1 MSGRGDLGRR
11 SAAERSAAWLVT
23 GPVGHLVGFFAEA
36 VSLGGRAG
44 IRAARLRLQKLLIR
58 RTGPVRLPDQTDR
71 SFDAERTSPVTTME
85 PIAALRASLAGQ
97 VVSPEQADWDEAR
110 RAWNLAVDQRPSAV
124 AFPESAADVQATVRF
139 ARDHGM
145 RVAAQGTGHNAGAI
159 ASLDDTILLRTLRMR
174 EVAIDPGVRRARVAA
189 GGWWGEV
196 TAPAGEHGL
205 AALAGSAPD
214 VGVVGYSLGGGIGW
228 LARRYGLA
236 CNSIVG
242 AELVTADGE
251 LLRAD
256 PDTEPDLFWAL
267 RGGGGSFGAITAL
280 ELELFPVESVYAGAL
295 FFPLERAREVL
306 HRWAEWA
313 PGTPEE
319 LTSVGRMLNL
329 PPMPELPDFLR
340 GQSFALVE
348 AAYLGPE
355 EEGAELLR
363 PLRKLSPDMDTFAT
377 VPVPALQDLHMDP
390 PEPVPG
396 LSDHLMLSEAPPEAI
411 DALVAASGPGTDS
424 PLLSVELRH
433 LGGALARPAENGG
446 PLASLDGQFLMFGVG
461 MPISPE
467 VAEAIER
474 RAGQVREVLSPW
486 AAGRAYLNFAERPTD
501 TETAFP
507 PDVYRRLQEVRAK
520 YDPDDLFCANHPV
533 PAC

>member
-1 MSGRGDLGRR
+1 M
-11 SAAERSAAWLVT
+11 
-23 GPVGHLVGFFAEA
+23 
-36 VSLGGRAG
+36 
-44 IRAARLRLQKLLIR
+44 
-58 RTGPVRLPDQTDR
+58 
-71 SFDAERTSPVTTME
+71 TTME
-85 PIAALRASLAGQ
+85 PMDALRRSFSGQ
-97 VVSPEQADWDEAR
+97 VVSPDQADWDEAR

-145 RVAAQGTGHNAGAI
+145 RVAAQGTGHNAGAV
-159 ASLDDTILLRTLRMR
+159 ASLDNTVLLRTLRMR
-174 EVAIDPGVRRARVAA
+174 EVELDPRARRVRVAA
-189 GGWWGEV
+189 GTWWNEV
-196 TAPAGEHGL
+196 TAPAAEHGL

-214 VGVVGYSLGGGIGW
+214 VGVVGYSLGGGLGW

-236 CNSIVG
+236 CNSIVA

-251 LLRAD
+251 LVRAD
-256 PDTEPDLFWAL
+256 PETEPDLFWAL

-280 ELELFPVESVYAGAL
+280 ELELYPVESIYAGAL
-295 FFPLERAREVL
+295 FFPLERASEVL

-340 GQSFALVE
+340 GKAFALVE
-348 AAYLGPE
+348 AAFLGGE
-355 EEGAELLR
+355 EEATELLR
-363 PLRKLSPDMDTFAT
+363 PLRELAPDMDTFARI
-377 VPVPALQDLHMDP
+377 PAPALQDLHMDP

-396 LSDHLMLSEAPPEAI
+396 LSDHLMLAEAPPEAI
-411 DALVAASGPGTDS
+411 DALVAAAGPGTDS

-446 PLASLDGQFLMFGVG
+446 PLASLDGQYLFFGVG
-461 MPISPE
+461 IPMSPE
-467 VAEAIER
+467 IAEAIER
-474 RAGQVREVLSPW
+474 SAGHVREVLSRW

-507 PDVYRRLQEVRAK
+507 PDVYRRLQEVRAH